1 MSEIYFVGSL
11 VLHDNILDNVYL
23 EVENGKFKNFYQNKP
38 KIGSLDVPVI
48 DYSNYI
54 IAPGFVETHIHG
66 YAGYDVMDGTV
77 EAIKTVAKGLVS
89 TGVTSWLPTTL
100 TSSNKELN
108 HVCQVVGDYTQE
120 EDEAKIQGIF
130 LEGPY
135 FTTKHKGAQN
145 PTYMSDPVIDE
156 LIKWQQLSNNMI
168 KKIGLAPERDGVIP
182 FVKYAVQNEI
192 KVGLAHSDATFDQAK
207 NAVNNG
213 ASIFVHTYN
222 GMSGLHH
229 RELGMVG
236 AAMTLENCFAE
247 VIADGHHVHPKA
259 IEVLVKTRGVDQ
271 VVLVTDSMRAGGLGE
286 GKSQLGEFEVEV
298 KDGCA
303 RLVDGNS
310 LAGSVLTMIDAV
322 RNIVEWKIADLP
334 SAIKMAT
341 INPAKSVGI
350 ADCCGLIEV
359 GRTADFVVL
368 DKDIRLKATYING
381 KCVFEGI

>member
-11 VLHDNILDNVYL
+11 VLHDKILGNVYL

-77 EAIKTVAKGLVS
+77 EAIKTIAKGLVS

-108 HVCQVVGDYTQE
+108 HVCQVVGEYTQE

-156 LIKWQQLSNNMI
+156 LKKWQQLSNNMI

-207 NAVNNG
+207 NAVING

-222 GMSGLHH
+222 GMLGLHH
-229 RELGMVG
+229 REPGMVG

-259 IEVLVKTRGVDQ
+259 IEVLVKTRGVNQ

-303 RLVDGNS
+303 RLVEGNS

-350 ADCCGLIEV
+350 EDRCGLIEV
-359 GRTADFVVL
+359 GRAADFVVL

-381 KCVFEGI
+381 KCVFEGN